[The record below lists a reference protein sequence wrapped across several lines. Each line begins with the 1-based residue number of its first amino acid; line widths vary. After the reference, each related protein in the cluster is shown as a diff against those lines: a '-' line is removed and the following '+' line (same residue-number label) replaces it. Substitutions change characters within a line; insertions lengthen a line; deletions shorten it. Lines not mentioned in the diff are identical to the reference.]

1 MQIIRSPQE
10 MHRALKR
17 LKQKGKTVGFVPTMG
32 ALHEGHASLLRRARK
47 DHDICV
53 LSIFVNPKQFGPK
66 EDFKKYPRPA
76 KEDMALA
83 KKEKVDII
91 FYPSA
96 KEMYPP
102 DFLTAVEVEGLSDV
116 LCGQFRP
123 GHFRGV
129 TTVVAKLLNIVSPDE
144 MYLGQKD
151 AQQAV
156 IIKRMVA
163 NLNFAT
169 TISVCPTI
177 READGLALSS
187 RNKFLTSAQRSEAAN
202 IYRSLNLVSEKCVPS
217 LLCWNHQM
225 IQS

>member
-1 MQIIRSPQE
+1 MHIIRSPQK
-10 MHRALKR
+10 LYQTIKR
-17 LKQKGKTVGFVPTMG
+17 LKLKGKTIGFVPTMG

-66 EDFKKYPRPA
+66 EDFKKYPRPE
-76 KEDMALA
+76 KEDAALA
-83 KKEKVDII
+83 KMEGVDII

-96 KEMYPP
+96 KDMYPP
-102 DFLTAVEVEGLSDV
+102 EFMTAVEVLGLSEL
-116 LCGQFRP
+116 LCGEFRP

-129 TTVVAKLLNIVSPDE
+129 TTVVAKLLNIVNPDE

-163 NLNFAT
+163 DLNFAT

-177 READGLALSS
+177 RESDGLALSS
-187 RNKFLTSAQRSEAAN
+187 RNKFLTSTQRSESAN
-202 IYRSLNLVSEKCVPS
+202 I
-217 LLCWNHQM
+217 
-225 IQS
+225 

>member
-129 TTVVAKLLNIVSPDE
+129 TTVVAKLLN
-144 MYLGQKD
+144 
-151 AQQAV
+151 
-156 IIKRMVA
+156 
-163 NLNFAT
+163 
-169 TISVCPTI
+169 
-177 READGLALSS
+177 
-187 RNKFLTSAQRSEAAN
+187 
-202 IYRSLNLVSEKCVPS
+202 
-217 LLCWNHQM
+217 
-225 IQS
+225 